1 MPLLQA
7 EEKAAML
14 ADFQASYTALAAKH
28 QHQLQSTEAA
38 LTAKFEQRLLAA
50 QADIAA
56 GGGSDTAC
64 SRNG

>member
-38 LTAKFEQRLLAA
+38 L
-50 QADIAA
+50 ADIAA